1 MKDVKTY
8 ENFPIWIPLIAI
20 IVSIAVYI
28 LGTIILIGFGIII
41 AVLYIIYCFGVEI
54 LVIFRSCKNCYYHN
68 RVCGLG
74 KGKIASLFTKK
85 GDPKKFTERD
95 VGFKDLIPD
104 FLVAIFP
111 LVGGIILSI
120 IDFSIIRIVLI
131 ITLMI
136 FSFGGTAVIRGSFAC
151 KYCRQREIGCP
162 AEKFFSNKDIEYTF
176 TK

>member
-20 IVSIAVYI
+20 SVSIAVYI

-41 AVLYIIYCFGVEI
+41 AVLYLIYCFGVEI
-54 LVIFRSCKNCYYHN
+54 LVILRSCKHCYYYN

-74 KGKIASLFTKK
+74 KGKIASLITRKD
-85 GDPKKFTERD
+85 DPKKFTERE
-95 VGFKDLIPD
+95 VKFTDLIPD

-120 IDFSIIRIVLI
+120 IDFSIIRIGFI
-131 ITLMI
+131 ITLLI

-162 AEKFFSNKDIEYTF
+162 AEKFFSNKGSE
-176 TK
+176 